1 MQRLKCPDSISKNDL
16 NTLILKK
23 KKKKKQKENGVAN
36 PGTRVGRGQRATLKG
51 GFAHHPAAT
60 P

>member
-23 KKKKKQKENGVAN
+23 KKKK
-36 PGTRVGRGQRATLKG
+36 TKG
-51 GFAHHPAAT
+51 KWGGEPRN
-60 P
+60 

>member
-23 KKKKKQKENGVAN
+23 KKKKK
-36 PGTRVGRGQRATLKG
+36 TKG
-51 GFAHHPAAT
+51 KWGGEPRN
-60 P
+60 